1 MREGNVFVVD
11 SWSFDTPKTKEFAQ
25 SLTTLGLAGK
35 TLIVDS
41 LENDN
46 LLLSAR
52 NLRHAKVVNSFGLN
66 IYDLLYHD
74 QLVLSRAAA
83 AELDQ
88 LLGARNGEGAAA
100 ENGATEEAA
109 PAKPKRTRKPKEEAA

>member
-1 MREGNVFVVD
+1 
-11 SWSFDTPKTKEFAQ
+11 
-25 SLTTLGLAGK
+25 LTTLGLGRK

-41 LENDN
+41 LDNEN

-52 NLRHAKVVNSFGLN
+52 NLRRTKVVNSFSLN

-83 AELDQ
+83 GELEQ
-88 LLGARNGEGAAA
+88 LLGGRNGAA
-100 ENGATEEAA
+100 EPGEPAASHEGEGEAEAA
-109 PAKPKRTRKPKEEAA
+109 PAAKPKRTRKPKEEAA

>member
-1 MREGNVFVVD
+1 VREGNVFVVD
-11 SWSFDTPKTKEFAQ
+11 GWGLDKPRTKDFAQ
-25 SLTTLGLAGK
+25 SLTRLGLDGK

-41 LENDN
+41 LDNDN

-74 QLVLSRAAA
+74 RLVISRAAA
-83 AELDQ
+83 TELEQ
-88 LLGARNGEGAAA
+88 LLGDSK
-100 ENGATEEAA
+100 EAA
-109 PAKPKRTRKPKEEAA
+109 